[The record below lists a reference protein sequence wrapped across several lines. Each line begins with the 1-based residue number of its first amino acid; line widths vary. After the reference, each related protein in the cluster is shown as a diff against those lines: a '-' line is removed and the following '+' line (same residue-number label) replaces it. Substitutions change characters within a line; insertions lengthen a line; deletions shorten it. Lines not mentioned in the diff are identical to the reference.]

1 MDVLCTLLYTR
12 TLREMMSGR
21 SERDDETDRSLLWTA
36 ARNKHPG
43 FEQKRRAV
51 WRTLVS
57 HTVVSLS
64 TWIYS
69 TDWPLCQEETV
80 DPGSSSIS
88 SVATRLVP
96 MSPAISFFLPRR
108 RRLRFVRTRCT
119 MPNTSNISRAA
130 ATAARQLRAVYI
142 PPGNILKNL
151 LPTPQ

>member
-51 WRTLVS
+51 RRILVS

-64 TWIYS
+64 TWMYS
-69 TDWPLCQEETV
+69 TDWPLCQDDIV
-80 DPGSSSIS
+80 DPGSKSKS
-88 SVATRLVP
+88 SVITRLAP
-96 MSPAISFFLPRR
+96 IS
-108 RRLRFVRTRCT
+108 
-119 MPNTSNISRAA
+119 
-130 ATAARQLRAVYI
+130 
-142 PPGNILKNL
+142 
-151 LPTPQ
+151 